1 MRKKHP
7 SKKRRKNILRRYFL
21 LAIIL
26 IILYLFIFKTDY
38 FNVKD
43 IEVIGNKKLSKTDII
58 RASLCNKGEN
68 ILKVN
73 IKKGEESIRRLSYI
87 KDCQI
92 KRKYPNKVV
101 IQVEEREEIV
111 AMPYINSTALIDKE
125 GYVLAIERDS
135 KNLKLPKII
144 GLDQIEIEVGDN
156 VFHKVKIENIEQF
169 IGIAEQLG
177 LLEKMKYIDFS
188 DEKNITFQINEN
200 TNVAF
205 GDLDNV
211 KYKLDFLIK
220 ILEDLAKK
228 DIKAKQIFFNKG
240 ENPVI
245 VTDNR

>member
-1 MRKKHP
+1 
-7 SKKRRKNILRRYFL
+7 
-21 LAIIL
+21 
-26 IILYLFIFKTDY
+26 
-38 FNVKD
+38 
-43 IEVIGNKKLSKTDII
+43 
-58 RASLCNKGEN
+58 
-68 ILKVN
+68 
-73 IKKGEESIRRLSYI
+73 
-87 KDCQI
+87 
-92 KRKYPNKVV
+92 
-101 IQVEEREEIV
+101 
-111 AMPYINSTALIDKE
+111 
-125 GYVLAIERDS
+125 
-135 KNLKLPKII
+135 
-144 GLDQIEIEVGDN
+144 VGDN